1 MGSCPDFHL
10 LFRAAKFLGVP
21 PWELAA
27 QSQAWLEWTLIEMQM
42 ETVRPKWG
50 LDEDGL
56 TG

>member
-50 LDEDGL
+50 QDEDGL
-56 TG
+56 AG